1 MNQQEQTRIQVLNS
15 VLEYHLPIAQ
25 AAEIMGMSERHTKRL
40 LAAYR
45 KDGAVALAHGNR
57 GRRPHNAVPETAAA
71 AVVKLASNGYAGANH
86 THFTELLRE
95 REGIDLSR
103 PTVRRILVKA
113 GMGSPRSRR
122 SQQHRYRRRRMPQE
136 GMLVQ
141 IDGSQ
146 HPWLEDR
153 GPKLTLLIAVD
164 DATGTVAQA
173 VFRTTEDTRGYLVLL
188 EGLIRQWGI
197 PLALYSDRHSA
208 FKYNARQKP
217 VPVETTQFAR
227 VTRELGIQ
235 QIFALSPQAKGRVE
249 RMLETFQDRLTT
261 ELRLAGASNIDEA
274 SLVLQ
279 EFLPRFNARF
289 SVAAEQPE
297 TAYRPEP
304 DELSLTEVIC
314 LKDTRKVARDNTV
327 KYQWRVLQLLP
338 GAERPSYAGLRL
350 EVLERA
356 DGELLIR
363 YQEDA
368 VDFQEGLPPSS
379 ALWGAASACSP
390 GPQLHQV
397 ADGVAHG
404 HMNEAQRE
412 RLAALEPAHDEGT
425 GVDGKAVKIR
435 GGKGKPVRH
444 QLHRRPTSTQ
454 QARWEAVQQARE
466 QGLSL
471 RVIAQ
476 KLGMACDTVGKDAKA
491 ESPPTKKL
499 SSKERAKAEAR
510 AGLITA
516 D

>member
-1 MNQQEQTRIQVLNS
+1 M
-15 VLEYHLPIAQ
+15 
-25 AAEIMGMSERHTKRL
+25 
-40 LAAYR
+40 
-45 KDGAVALAHGNR
+45 
-57 GRRPHNAVPETAAA
+57 
-71 AVVKLASNGYAGANH
+71 
-86 THFTELLRE
+86 
-95 REGIDLSR
+95 
-103 PTVRRILVKA
+103 
-113 GMGSPRSRR
+113 
-122 SQQHRYRRRRMPQE
+122 
-136 GMLVQ
+136 Q

-173 VFRTTEDTRGYLVLL
+173 VFRQAEDTRGYLVLF
-188 EGLIRQWGI
+188 EGLVRQWGI

-249 RMLETFQDRLTT
+249 RMVETFQDRMVT
-261 ELRLAGASNIDEA
+261 ELRLAGASTIDEA
-274 SLVLQ
+274 NMVLQ

-289 SVAAEQPE
+289 SVAPEQPE
-297 TAYRPEP
+297 TAYRPVP
-304 DELSLTEVIC
+304 DELSLTETIC

-338 GAERPSYAGLRL
+338 GAERPSYAGLRVD
-350 EVLERA
+350 VLERA
-356 DGELLIR
+356 DGELMIR
-363 YQEDA
+363 YQGEA
-368 VDFQEGLPPSS
+368 VDFQEGPPPSS

-390 GPQLHQV
+390 SQELQE
-397 ADGVAHG
+397 AAFGVVNSHLNG
-404 HMNEAQRE
+404 AQRE
-412 RLAALEPAHDEGT
+412 RLAALESAAEAAAEGAASK
-425 GVDGKAVKIR
+425 GR

-444 QLHRRPTSTQ
+444 RLHRTPTPTQ
-454 QARWEAVQQARE
+454 QARWEAVQLAKER
-466 QGLSL
+466 GLSL

-476 KLGMACDTVGKDAKA
+476 ELGMARDTVGKYAKA

-499 SSKERAKAEAR
+499 SAKVRAKAKAQ
-510 AGLITA
+510 AASLIAA